1 MLLSAARMRAF
12 DAWSLHRDMNAAAAG
27 EKKLKKVLTTTA
39 RI

>member
-1 MLLSAARMRAF
+1 MRGF
-12 DAWSLHRDMNAAAAG
+12 DADRQHRDMNASASG